1 MLQISGERSCLS
13 AISTKLLSNLFFL
26 IFIFLILLLWNFI
39 ETKLR
44 HECSPVNLLHI
55 FRTTFLEN
63 TSGRLLLNT
72 RGFSRRYPVLKVALL
87 KTQSKIES
95 TVLMDLKGF
104 YVLSFFSG
112 SNFYVVIF
120 SYFWP
125 SDPAI
130 SFWQESILHKYTSFS
145 HCFLI
150 F

>member
-1 MLQISGERSCLS
+1 MCCKFTRERSCPWLS
-13 AISTKLLSNLFFL
+13 VISIKLLSNLFFL

-87 KTQSKIES
+87 KTQSEIES

-120 SYFWP
+120 SYF
-125 SDPAI
+125 
-130 SFWQESILHKYTSFS
+130 
-145 HCFLI
+145 
-150 F
+150 

>member
-39 ETKLR
+39 EIKLR

-55 FRTTFLEN
+55 FRTPFLKN
-63 TSGRLLLNT
+63 TSGRLLLNS
-72 RGFSRRYPVLKVALL
+72 RGFSRRYPVLKVALF
-87 KTQSKIES
+87 KTQSEIES
-95 TVLMDLKGF
+95 TELMDLKGF

-120 SYFWP
+120 SYF
-125 SDPAI
+125 
-130 SFWQESILHKYTSFS
+130 
-145 HCFLI
+145 
-150 F
+150 